1 MPYPPLHS
9 KATITIRLLTQIKKF
24 SHHIPL
30 VTQPSKLYKTHP
42 NPMLHTHTHTHTH
55 KKKKKKEDLLNK
67 NLCHR
72 QLVNLSS
79 LPTSTCDVHLVSIQL
94 TILQANICTHVFKYV
109 WNPILEKINKK
120 LAGWKKLYLSKG
132 GRLTLLK
139 STLSSLPT

>member
-1 MPYPPLHS
+1 M
-9 KATITIRLLTQIKKF
+9 TQIKKY

-42 NPMLHTHTHTHTH
+42 NPMLHIALITHTHT
-55 KKKKKKEDLLNK
+55 KKEKKKEDLLNK

-94 TILQANICTHVFKYV
+94 TILQANRYTHM
-109 WNPILEKINKK
+109 
-120 LAGWKKLYLSKG
+120 YLSMYVYIHIYVCMYVKKKESANF
-132 GRLTLLK
+132 LK
-139 STLSSLPT
+139 HLMGI